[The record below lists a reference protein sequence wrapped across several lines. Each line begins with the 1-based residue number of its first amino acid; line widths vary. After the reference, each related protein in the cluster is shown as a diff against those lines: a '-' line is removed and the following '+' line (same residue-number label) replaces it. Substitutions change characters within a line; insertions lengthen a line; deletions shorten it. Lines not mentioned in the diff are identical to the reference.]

1 MIKTGLLPV
10 QIDSE
15 TYNILCGEEMFE
27 LQVDLEN
34 DSKDVLIVLNEGQTV
49 LKAVHLLNN
58 SYEIEVFKSGGILR
72 QSLNGFLKSPSS
84 WIMII

>member
-15 TYNILCGEEMFE
+15 TYNILCGEELFE

>member
-15 TYNILCGEEMFE
+15 TYNILCGEELFE

-34 DSKDVLIVLNEGQTV
+34 DSKDVQIVLNEGQTV